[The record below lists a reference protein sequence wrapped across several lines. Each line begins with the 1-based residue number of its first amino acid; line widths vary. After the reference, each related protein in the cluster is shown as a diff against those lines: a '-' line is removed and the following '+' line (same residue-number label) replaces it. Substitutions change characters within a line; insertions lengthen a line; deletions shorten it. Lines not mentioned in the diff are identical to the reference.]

1 MPLRECI
8 FISGTSRGLGLQL
21 AKEYVNLGC
30 TVIGCSR
37 GESAFNHDMYHH
49 YKCDIT
55 DEENVKAI
63 FSDIRTRKLNPKILI
78 NNASIDLMSIFAV
91 TKIDDAN
98 RVLKT
103 NLLGSLLISREMIKL
118 MQRNGFGRIIN
129 FSSICV
135 SLGSVGSAIYSA
147 SKAGVEAMAYSLA
160 NECKSFDI
168 TVNTLGISYV
178 ENTGMYDAKSEKVIA
193 SLKGQLFKPDFL
205 KVIEIVKAI
214 DFLGAPEA
222 KNITG
227 QTIYFGG
234 VR

>member
-1 MPLRECI
+1 MSLRECI
-8 FISGTSRGLGLQL
+8 FISGTSRGLGLEL
-21 AKEYVNLGC
+21 VKEYVNKGC

-37 GESAFNHDMYHH
+37 GESTFNHQMYHH

-55 DEENVKAI
+55 DEEDVKAI
-63 FSDIRTRKLNPKILI
+63 FHDIRTRKLNPKILV
-78 NNASIDLMSIFAV
+78 NNAGIELSSILATTQINE
-91 TKIDDAN
+91 AN
-98 RVLKT
+98 KVLKT
-103 NLLGSLLISREMIKL
+103 NLLGSLLISKEMIKL

-135 SLGSVGSAIYSA
+135 SLGNVGSSIYSA

-168 TVNTLGISYV
+168 TVNTLGLSYV
-178 ENTGMYDAKSEKVIA
+178 KNTGMSDSQSGKVIA
-193 SLKGQLFKPDFL
+193 SLQSHLFKPEFL
-205 KVIEIVKAI
+205 RVSEIVKAI
-214 DFLGAPEA
+214 DFFGAPEA